1 MFRLAYSS
9 TRHEHPL
16 FARFQLLRFACF
28 VDRSPNIIASITMCR
43 MCCRD
48 SLILL
53 QDKGLGRQPGQDAGQ
68 PGQDAGQPGQADDG
82 AHATCQLSS
91 GMNAGLQGQP

>member
-28 VDRSPNIIASITMCR
+28 VDRSRNIIAPITMCR
-43 MCCRD
+43 MCCRN

-53 QDKGLGRQPGQDAGQ
+53 QDKGLGRQ

-91 GMNAGLQGQP
+91 GMNAGLQAQP